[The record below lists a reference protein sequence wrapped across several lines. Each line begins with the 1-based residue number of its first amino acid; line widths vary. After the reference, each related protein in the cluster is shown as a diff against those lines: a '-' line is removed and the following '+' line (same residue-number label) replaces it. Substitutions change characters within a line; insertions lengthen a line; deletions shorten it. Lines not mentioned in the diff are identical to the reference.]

1 MDKLIGFDE
10 DVRNIEPLGDTPMI
24 SGEELRQTFD
34 KAGVDIKE
42 YLNSVLLPKVNDEI
56 ITGIDSNTQSLNSV
70 KQSVT
75 NVTNKVNTN
84 SASAVKVYV
93 NSTTTTAQSTSPQI
107 RFVKGGIPTTSNYGA
122 KLPVGSI
129 VFVY

>member
-24 SGEELRQTFD
+24 SGEELRQAFD

-56 ITGIDSNTQSLNSV
+56 IKGIDENTSAIDKISNNL
-70 KQSVT
+70 
-75 NVTNKVNTN
+75 VNIN
-84 SASAVKVYV
+84 DSAEKSYPKIYLGESAAFPLK
-93 NSTTTTAQSTSPQI
+93 TSPKI
-107 RFVKGGIPTTSNYGA
+107 IFSKTVPTTSNYGA
-122 KLPVGSI
+122 NLPIGSI

>member
-56 ITGIDSNTQSLNSV
+56 IENIDTNT
-70 KQSVT
+70 T
-75 NVTNKVNTN
+75 NIEKIKTDMESITNRVDNTIAKIYVGESTSEAVNT
-84 SASAVKVYV
+84 
-93 NSTTTTAQSTSPQI
+93 SPKI
-107 RFVKGGIPTTSNYGA
+107 VFSKTVPTTSNYGA
-122 KLPVGSI
+122 NLPIGSI

>member
-10 DVRNIEPLGDTPMI
+10 DVRNIEPLGDTPLI

-56 ITGIDSNTQSLNSV
+56 IENIDTNT
-70 KQSVT
+70 T
-75 NVTNKVNTN
+75 NIEKIKTDMESITNRVDNTIAKIYVGESTSEAVNT
-84 SASAVKVYV
+84 
-93 NSTTTTAQSTSPQI
+93 SPKI
-107 RFVKGGIPTTSNYGA
+107 VFSKTVPTTSNYGA
-122 KLPVGSI
+122 NLPIGSI

>member
-10 DVRNIEPLGDTPMI
+10 DVRNIEPLGDTPII

-56 ITGIDSNTQSLNSV
+56 IENIDTNT
-70 KQSVT
+70 T
-75 NVTNKVNTN
+75 NIEKIKNDVENITNKVDNTIAKIYVDEN
-84 SASAVKVYV
+84 TSEAV
-93 NSTTTTAQSTSPQI
+93 NTSPKI
-107 RFVKGGIPTTSNYGA
+107 VFSKTVPTTSNYGA
-122 KLPVGSI
+122 NLPVGSI

>member
-10 DVRNIEPLGDTPMI
+10 DVRNIEPLGDTPII

-56 ITGIDSNTQSLNSV
+56 IENIDTNTSNIEKIKTDVENI
-70 KQSVT
+70 
-75 NVTNKVNTN
+75 TNKVDNTV
-84 SASAVKVYV
+84 AKIYV
-93 NSTTTTAQSTSPQI
+93 NESTAEAVNTSPKI
-107 RFVKGGIPTTSNYGA
+107 VFSKTVPTTSNYGA
-122 KLPVGSI
+122 NLPVGSI

>member
-56 ITGIDSNTQSLNSV
+56 IENIDTNT
-70 KQSVT
+70 T
-75 NVTNKVNTN
+75 NIEKIKTDMESITNRVDNTIAKIYVGESTSEAVNT
-84 SASAVKVYV
+84 SPKIVFSKKV
-93 NSTTTTAQSTSPQI
+93 
-107 RFVKGGIPTTSNYGA
+107 PTTSNYGA
-122 KLPVGSI
+122 NLPIGSI

>member
-10 DVRNIEPLGDTPMI
+10 DVRNIEPLGDTPII

-56 ITGIDSNTQSLNSV
+56 IENIDSNTSSIEKMKTDV
-70 KQSVT
+70 ESI
-75 NVTNKVNTN
+75 TNKVDTT
-84 SASAVKVYV
+84 SAKIYI
-93 NSTTTTAQSTSPQI
+93 NSTTTSPQDTSPEI
-107 RFVKGGIPTTSNYGA
+107 RFVKSTAPTTSNYGA
-122 KLPVGSI
+122 NLPVGSI